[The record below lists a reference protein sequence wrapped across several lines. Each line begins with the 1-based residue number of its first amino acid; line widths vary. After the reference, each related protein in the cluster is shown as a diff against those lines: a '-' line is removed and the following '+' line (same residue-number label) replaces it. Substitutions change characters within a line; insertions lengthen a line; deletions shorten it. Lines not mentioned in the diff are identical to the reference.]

1 MASQEEDDNY
11 VLVFTI
17 LEEAKL
23 THLKSIFKDNCLQ
36 VRLNILSL
44 VSRQW
49 LLSFDSCENKLLLL
63 HTANKDNNNNNNNN
77 NDNNNTNKA
86 VTSTVNFVFMSA
98 RK

>member
-11 VLVFTI
+11 VLVFAI

-49 LLSFDSCENKLLLL
+49 LLSFADSCENKLLLL
-63 HTANKDNNNNNNNN
+63 HIANKDKNNN
-77 NDNNNTNKA
+77 NKA
-86 VTSTVNFVFMSA
+86 VTKLLLF
-98 RK
+98 